1 MAIYGF
7 RNDTYVMTK
16 IVSTGDVLSG
26 APRIEGT
33 RIGVHHV
40 AQRIIDG
47 DEEPAVVASDY
58 DLSLADIHR
67 ALTYYYDNPDEM
79 RQIRRERREGLPGS
93 HELTPEDVGLH
104 KPDSQKSSKMS
115 EESA

>member
-1 MAIYGF
+1 
-7 RNDTYVMTK
+7 MTE
-16 IVSTGDVLSG
+16 IVSTKDVLSG

-40 AQRIIDG
+40 ARRIIDG

-58 DLSLADIHR
+58 DLSLADVHR
-67 ALTYYYDNPDEM
+67 ALTYYYDHPEEM
-79 RQIRRERREGLPGS
+79 RQIRRERRDGLPGS

-104 KPDSQKSSKMS
+104 KLEGRKSSKRS

>member
-1 MAIYGF
+1 
-7 RNDTYVMTK
+7 MTE
-16 IVSTGDVLSG
+16 IVSTEDVLSG

-33 RIGVHHV
+33 RIGVHHI
-40 AQRIIDG
+40 ARRILDG

-67 ALTYYYDNPDEM
+67 ALTYYYDHPEEM
-79 RQIRRERREGLPGS
+79 RQIRRERREGLEDS
-93 HELTPEDVGLH
+93 NVLTPEDVGLH
-104 KPDSQKSSKMS
+104 KPDGRNRSEKS

>member
-1 MAIYGF
+1 
-7 RNDTYVMTK
+7 MTE
-16 IVSTGDVLSG
+16 IVSTEDVLSG

-40 AQRIIDG
+40 ARRIIDG

-67 ALTYYYDNPDEM
+67 ALTYYYDHPDEM
-79 RQIRRERREGLPGS
+79 REMRKRRDEMGEDLNV
-93 HELTPEDVGLH
+93 LTPEDVGLH
-104 KPDSQKSSKMS
+104 QVES
-115 EESA
+115 ERESAGKSERSA

>member
-1 MAIYGF
+1 MSDI
-7 RNDTYVMTK
+7 
-16 IVSTGDVLSG
+16 ISTEDVLSG

-40 AQRIIDG
+40 ARRVIDG

-58 DLSLADIHR
+58 DLALADVHR
-67 ALTYYYDNPDEM
+67 ALTYYYDHPEEM
-79 RQIRRERREGLPGS
+79 RQIRSERKGGLPGAK
-93 HELTPEDVGLH
+93 ELMPEDVGLY
-104 KPDSQKSSKMS
+104 KPDGRKQFEKS